1 MSYLNQVPDV
11 VPVHLL
17 TEGDKFART
26 SYGAPRPE
34 ILNLVCIYDEVCEAE
49 TSDGRIKTF
58 NKRTLVHKL

>member
-1 MSYLNQVPDV
+1 MSYLNQVPDA

-34 ILNLVCIYDEVCEAE
+34 ILNLVCICDEVCEAE